1 MSRITSKRVP
11 KLPGILE
18 WAAIYARFYL
28 MYLPAL
34 KERNFRLFLST
45 HGLMMIGDWLISLA
59 IIWMAFRLTNNPLL
73 MGIVSSLSSL
83 PHLIFAPWVGPLAD
97 TSNRRLV
104 VFWGQLIIVVLLLSY
119 AVMSFLFGMNY
130 ILVALFAMLYGT
142 MWAFMSPSLYG
153 FTLDIVGKECYMNA
167 NSLTRTA
174 FSAAR
179 IVGPIIGGFLF
190 EMTNGW
196 GYCFLMAGLLMVPE
210 LFMLWS
216 IKVECPSVKREGSV
230 WANFVPGFRHI
241 VEKKTPLMVLGAIAL
256 AALFGYAGNLL
267 VAPICEKILGNK
279 DIKGI
284 MSAMIG
290 IGAFA
295 GALSMSLFA
304 NSKNGLRLFRSS
316 ALTFPVL
323 GILIGISVWLKQP
336 ILLAIFYMFFGAAMV
351 TTNVMGSNLMPN
363 LVDKEYVGRSLGL
376 YNVALMGI
384 LPFGDFL
391 SGLVS
396 SILPISLTVIGFHGI
411 ILVPMVFLMARL
423 RKIKPAQD

>member
-1 MSRITSKRVP
+1 
-11 KLPGILE
+11 
-18 WAAIYARFYL
+18 

-34 KERNFRLFLST
+34 KERNFRMFLST
-45 HGLMMIGDWLISLA
+45 HGLMMVGDWIISLA

-73 MGIVSSLSSL
+73 MGIVSSLTSL

-104 VFWGQLIIVVLLLSY
+104 IFWGQLVIVVLLLSY
-119 AVMSFLFGMNY
+119 AAMSFLFGMNY
-130 ILVALFAMLYGT
+130 ILVALFAVIYGT

-167 NSLTRTA
+167 NSLNRTA

-196 GYCFLMAGLLMVPE
+196 GYCFLVAGLLMIPE
-210 LFMLWS
+210 LFMLWT
-216 IKVECPSVKREGSV
+216 IKVECPSVKRESTV
-230 WANFVPGFRHI
+230 WANFVPGFKHI
-241 VEKKTPLMVLGAIAL
+241 VEKRTPLMVLGAIAL

-279 DIKGI
+279 DIKGL

-304 NSKNGLRLFRSS
+304 NSRNGLKLFRAS

-336 ILLAIFYMFFGAAMV
+336 IILAIFYMVFGATMV
-351 TTNVMGSNLMPN
+351 STNLMGSNLMPN

-376 YNVALMGI
+376 YNVSLMGI

-396 SILPISLTVIGFHGI
+396 SILPISITIIGFHSI
-411 ILVPMVFLMARL
+411 ILVPMVFLMTRL
-423 RKIKPAQD
+423 GKLKTN